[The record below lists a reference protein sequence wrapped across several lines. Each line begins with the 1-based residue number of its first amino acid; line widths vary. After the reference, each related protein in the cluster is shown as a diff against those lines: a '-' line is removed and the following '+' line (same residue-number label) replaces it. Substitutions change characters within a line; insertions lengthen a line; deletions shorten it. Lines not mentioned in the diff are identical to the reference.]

1 VAGREWEGV
10 LAIEGVPTGDG
21 RMIERNALTWET
33 GPWPLHF
40 DLDGNSHFTGVV
52 IGEVREVWR
61 SGNQILGRGTL
72 HTDSAVPEVRDFA
85 TRVAE
90 LSENPAGSLAGLSVM
105 FDSEDVE
112 VRISSELFKAYVDPW
127 DEDAYEAE
135 QAAKKVQAETKDR
148 VTIASWSAGDELWVF
163 TAGRLREVSVAP
175 VQAIVGSELH
185 MSKKAVAA
193 ATWAR
198 GAGIVSRPVS
208 AVAAAAFDAAFS
220 DPKFGAD
227 SDKDPR
233 LVFQKRRRSEET
245 DGFGAPFT
253 VEDDGRVWGHF
264 ALHGRCHSAYSS
276 CLVPPDS
283 GGDFS
288 EFLTGE
294 AQRGVRT
301 GPIILGT
308 THSVNPDGTVKD
320 YDHLANTGE
329 AVADVTVGRDSH
341 GFWVSGRVR
350 PGITPAQLASLKGS
364 ALSGEWLP
372 YGSQLKLRGILA
384 VNSPGYLIERR
395 GRESYALAASA
406 AGGPVLFTVSPA
418 CCGGDDP
425 TLQRVKL
432 LEDAL
437 ARSLARG
444 VV

>member
-1 VAGREWEGV
+1 MAGRAWEGV

-21 RMIERNALTWET
+21 RMIEKNALTWET

-52 IGEVREVWR
+52 VGEVSEVWR

-105 FDSEDVE
+105 FDDEAVE
-112 VRISSELFKAYVDPW
+112 VRVSAEQFKQYIDPW
-127 DEDAYEAE
+127 DEEAYEADQRSKKA
-135 QAAKKVQAETKDR
+135 QADAGER
-148 VTIASWSAGDELWVF
+148 VTIASWAAGDELWVF
-163 TAGRLREVSVAP
+163 TRGRLREVSVAP

-198 GAGIVSRPVS
+198 GAGIVTRSLDP
-208 AVAAAAFDAAFS
+208 VAAAARDSAFS

-233 LVFQKRRRSEET
+233 LVFQRRRRSDEIE
-245 DGFGAPFT
+245 GYGAPFT

-264 ALHGRCHSAYSS
+264 ALHGRCHSAYSA

-294 AQRGVRT
+294 AIRGVRT

-308 THSVNPDGTVKD
+308 THSVNADGTVKD

-329 AVADVTVGRDSH
+329 AVADVTVGRDAH
-341 GFWVSGRVR
+341 GFWVAGRVR
-350 PGITPAQLASLKGS
+350 PGITAAQLAALKGS

-372 YGSQLKLRGILA
+372 YGSSLKLRGILA

-395 GRESYALAASA
+395 GSDPYALAASA
-406 AGGPVLFTVSPA
+406 GRTVLFTSSPA

-425 TLQRVKL
+425 SSRRMNA
-432 LEDAL
+432 LEGAL
-437 ARSLARG
+437 ARMLARG

>member
-1 VAGREWEGV
+1 MMAGRAWEGV

-21 RMIERNALTWET
+21 RMIDRGALTWET

-52 IGEVREVWR
+52 IGEVAEVWR

-105 FDSEDVE
+105 FDQEAVE
-112 VRISSELFKAYVDPW
+112 VRVKADLMRAYVDPF
-127 DEDAYEAE
+127 DEDVAE
-135 QAAKKVQAETKDR
+135 PEPDKDGR
-148 VTIASWSAGDELWVF
+148 VAIASWAAGDELWVF

-185 MSKKAVAA
+185 MSAKAVAA

-220 DPKFGAD
+220 DPKFGTD
-227 SDKDPR
+227 SDTDPR
-233 LVFQKRRRSEET
+233 LVFQRRRRPDEVE
-245 DGFGAPFT
+245 GYGAPFT

-294 AQRGVRT
+294 AVRGVRT

-308 THSVNPDGTVKD
+308 THSVRPDGTVKD

-329 AVADVTVGRDSH
+329 AVADVVVGRDSH

-350 PGITPAQLASLKGS
+350 PGITPAQLATLKGS
-364 ALSGEWLP
+364 SLSGEWLP
-372 YGSQLKLRGILA
+372 YGSALKLRGILA

-406 AGGPVLFTVSPA
+406 AGGPVLFTTSPA
-418 CCGGDDP
+418 CCGQDDP
-425 TLQRVKL
+425 TSRRLKA
-432 LEDAL
+432 LEGAL

>member
-1 VAGREWEGV
+1 MAGRAWEGV

-21 RMIERNALTWET
+21 RMIDKDAIWWET
-33 GPWPLHF
+33 GPWPLHY
-40 DLDGNSHFTGVV
+40 DLDGNSHFTGTV
-52 IGEVREVWR
+52 IGAVTEVWR

-72 HTDSAVPEVRDFA
+72 DTDSAVPEVAQLA

-105 FDSEDVE
+105 FDSESVE
-112 VRISSELFKAYVDPW
+112 VRIPADAFKQYIEPW
-127 DEDAYEAE
+127 DELAYQQE
-135 QAAKKVQAETKDR
+135 QAARKATADAGKD
-148 VTIASWSAGDELWVF
+148 VTIASWAYSDELWVF
-163 TAGRLREVSVAP
+163 TTGRLREVSVAP

-185 MSKKAVAA
+185 MTKAAVAA
-193 ATWAR
+193 ATWAP
-198 GAGIVSRPVS
+198 GAGIVTRSLDP
-208 AVAAAAFDAAFS
+208 VAAAARDAAFS

-233 LVFQKRRRSEET
+233 LVFQRRRRADEIE
-245 DGFGAPFT
+245 GYGAPFT
-253 VEDDGRVWGHF
+253 VEEDGRVWGHF
-264 ALHGRCHSAYSS
+264 ALHGRCHSAYQS

-308 THSVNPDGTVKD
+308 THSVNSDGTVKD

-329 AVADVTVGRDSH
+329 AVADVTVGRDQH

-350 PGITPAQLASLKGS
+350 PGITAAQLASLKGS

-395 GRESYALAASA
+395 GSDPYALAASA
-406 AGGPVLFTVSPA
+406 GRTVLFTSSPA

-425 TLQRVKL
+425 TLQRVKT
-432 LEDAL
+432 LEAAL

>member
-1 VAGREWEGV
+1 MAGREWEGV

-21 RMIERNALTWET
+21 RMIDRGALTWEA

-52 IGEVREVWR
+52 VGDVTEVWR
-61 SGNQILGRGTL
+61 SGNTIRGRGTL
-72 HTDSAVPEVRDFA
+72 HTDSVEPEVARFA
-85 TRVAE
+85 MRVAE

-112 VRISSELFKAYVDPW
+112 VRVKADLMRAYVDPF
-127 DEDAYEAE
+127 DEEVAEPEPDA
-135 QAAKKVQAETKDR
+135 DGR
-148 VTIASWSAGDELWVF
+148 VAIASWKAGDELWVF

-185 MSKKAVAA
+185 MSRKAVAA

-198 GAGIVSRPVS
+198 GAGIVSRPVNP
-208 AVAAAAFDAAFS
+208 VAAAAFDAAFS
-220 DPKFGAD
+220 DPRFGTD
-227 SDKDPR
+227 SDTDPR
-233 LVFQKRRRSEET
+233 LVFQRRRRPEES
-245 DGFGAPFT
+245 DGFGCPFT
-253 VEDDGRVWGHF
+253 VEDDGRVYGHF

-294 AQRGVRT
+294 AVRGVRT

-320 YDHLANTGE
+320 YDHLANTGQ
-329 AVADVTVGRDSH
+329 AVADVIVGRDSH

-350 PGITPAQLASLKGS
+350 PGITPAQLAALKGS

-395 GRESYALAASA
+395 GSEPYALAASA
-406 AGGPVLFTVSPA
+406 GKTVLFTSSPA

-437 ARSLARG
+437 ARTLARG